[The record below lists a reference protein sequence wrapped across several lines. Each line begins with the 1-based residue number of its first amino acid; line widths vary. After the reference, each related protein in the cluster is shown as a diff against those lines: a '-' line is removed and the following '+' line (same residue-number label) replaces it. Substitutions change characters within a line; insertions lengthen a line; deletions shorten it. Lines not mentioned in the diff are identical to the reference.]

1 MTHET
6 NRVLELESTLEARS
20 QDLLNEKIASQNV
33 AQALAATQQQ
43 IKEKDREAKDLQVNL
58 ESVSRTSDGNNA
70 RCAKLQTEKA
80 TLEAH
85 IRDLQA
91 NLQQL
96 TCPPITPS
104 HKRAPRRSRSSSVSE
119 GRIPI
124 LEQELVQLRALVERR
139 DAELVLANEKFSQAQ
154 SESIRAG
161 NEKMALEK
169 RTSRQISDLNASLE
183 EKEEELS
190 YLRRGHDT
198 GSRERELMDRIEED
212 GAKISALER
221 LLGERP
227 NILRMKEAL
236 REAEEDLRE
245 EHKRVQESESRQIEL
260 VKEKEEA
267 LDQLEHVRQEMDR
280 LREGLRRRE
289 ADILKS

>member
-1 MTHET
+1 MTYET
-6 NRVLELESTLEARS
+6 NSVLELESTLKTCQ
-20 QDLLNEKIASQNV
+20 QDLRNEKIASQNV
-33 AQALAATQQQ
+33 AQALATAQQH
-43 IKEKDREAKDLQVNL
+43 IKEKDCEAKDLQMNL
-58 ESVSRTSDGNNA
+58 ESVSRTSDENNA
-70 RCAKLQTEKA
+70 RCAILKTEKA

-85 IRDLQA
+85 VRDLQA
-91 NLQQL
+91 NLQQM
-96 TCPPITPS
+96 TCPPTTPS

-119 GRIPI
+119 SRIPI
-124 LEQELVQLRALVERR
+124 LERELTQLRALVEQR
-139 DAELVLANEKFSQAQ
+139 DAELVLANERFSQAQ

-161 NEKMALEK
+161 NERIALEK

-183 EKEEELS
+183 EKEEELL
-190 YLRRGHDT
+190 YLRREHDT

-227 NILRMKEAL
+227 NIPRMKEAL
-236 REAEEDLRE
+236 REAEEGLRE
-245 EHKRVQESESRQIEL
+245 EHKRVQESENRQIEL
-260 VKEKEEA
+260 VKEKEEV

-280 LREGLRRRE
+280 MRKYLRERE